1 MIRFLLSCT
10 AFASLAGCLS
20 WLPGGQ
26 TGGSANAGANL
37 AGPPAAVGQYHF
49 GWKLSGNRAV
59 APLQVFDDGH
69 RTWLQFPPGQPAP
82 AIFARLPEG
91 DQLLTPVT
99 GQGGLLM
106 LDGVWPQL
114 TMRGG
119 TLQSVALRL
128 PADAS
133 PLTPSVAPSVAPTA
147 APPATF
153 PTTSPATFPVTSPVV
168 AAPGAI
174 LLPAASAATPAPSAH
189 APFQISPADGTL
201 RAALSRWASTA
212 GWTFSFEHWAV
223 EVDIPVV
230 AAATF
235 ALPFEQAVQELVAS
249 TELSDQPLRPC
260 FYTNQVLRIVPH
272 TQPCDRSAASRG

>member
-1 MIRFLLSCT
+1 
-10 AFASLAGCLS
+10 
-20 WLPGGQ
+20 
-26 TGGSANAGANL
+26 
-37 AGPPAAVGQYHF
+37 VGQYHF

-59 APLQVFDDGH
+59 APLQVFDDGR

-82 AIFARLPEG
+82 AIFARPPEG

-128 PADAS
+128 PVEAALDAGTN
-133 PLTPSVAPSVAPTA
+133 PLVPQPPHAPQAALAPPAVAFPVATPVTPTA
-147 APPATF
+147 APSAPRPTTFPATDPAPAAN
-153 PTTSPATFPVTSPVV
+153 PTP
-168 AAPGAI
+168 APGAH
-174 LLPAASAATPAPSAH
+174 P
-189 APFQISPADGTL
+189 PFQVSPADGTL
-201 RAALSRWASTA
+201 RAALSRWANTA